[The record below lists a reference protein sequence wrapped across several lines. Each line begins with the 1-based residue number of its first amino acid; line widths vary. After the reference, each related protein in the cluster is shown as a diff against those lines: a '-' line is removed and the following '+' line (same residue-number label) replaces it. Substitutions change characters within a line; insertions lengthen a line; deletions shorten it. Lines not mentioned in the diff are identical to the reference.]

1 MDERPA
7 AEPAEVVARSVSP
20 RGELVLRRAGGH
32 YELISNGVFLMDSRD
47 GTSER
52 ALVRG
57 ALDTLDAGSEGRRRG
72 GRTVLLGGLGMGF
85 SLLEALAT
93 ERVAAVTV
101 VEVEPEVIAWHRT
114 HLRGV
119 GGGAIAD
126 PRVTVI
132 AGDLAAW
139 LRRQRGQGQFDAV
152 CLDVDNGPDWTVTD
166 SNAWLYGSDGL
177 GLLRRA
183 LRPGGVLAVWSSA
196 AAPRFLERLRR
207 VFGGAETVEVPS
219 RVAGAPDVI
228 FLARRSWE
236 RARPLVRD
244 SRTGPSLTMTT
255 GSPVGPS
262 GPDGLVCSLVEA
274 DLGDEDDPNS
284 RFVGPPERRR

>member
-1 MDERPA
+1 MDGHLDGHLEEQPA
-7 AEPAEVVARSVSP
+7 TAEVVARTRSP

-52 ALVRG
+52 ELVRR
-57 ALDTLDAGSEGRRRG
+57 ALATLDVPVEGQPEG

-85 SLLEALAT
+85 SLLAALAS

-101 VEVEPEVIAWHRT
+101 VEVEPDVIAWHRT

-119 GGGAIAD
+119 GGGATAD
-126 PRVTVI
+126 PRVTIV
-132 AGDLAAW
+132 AADLAAW
-139 LRRQRGQGQFDAV
+139 LRHGQGQGRFDAV
-152 CLDVDNGPDWTVTD
+152 CLDVDNGPDWTVTA
-166 SNAWLYGSDGL
+166 SNAWLYGDDGL

-196 AAPRFLERLRR
+196 AAPGFLERLQR
-207 VFGGAETVEVPS
+207 VFGNGATIEIPS

-228 FLARRSWE
+228 FLARRL
-236 RARPLVRD
+236 ARR
-244 SRTGPSLTMTT
+244 SS
-255 GSPVGPS
+255 
-262 GPDGLVCSLVEA
+262 
-274 DLGDEDDPNS
+274 
-284 RFVGPPERRR
+284 